1 MYAKSWTFLPG
12 NCCIYGH
19 FFDFSSPKIHMTQRA
34 LGWVAQAGACM
45 GELAP

>member
-1 MYAKSWTFLPG
+1 MLKA
-12 NCCIYGH
+12 GH
-19 FFDFSSPKIHMTQRA
+19 FCQVTVAFMAIFFDFSSPKIHMTQRA